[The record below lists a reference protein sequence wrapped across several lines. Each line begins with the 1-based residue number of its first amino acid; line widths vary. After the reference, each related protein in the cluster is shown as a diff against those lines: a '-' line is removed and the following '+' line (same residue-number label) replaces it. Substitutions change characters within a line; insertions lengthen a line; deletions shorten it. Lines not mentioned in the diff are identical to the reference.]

1 MADIQNALPFFDA
14 QVRALGDRAIV
25 RLDFAVF
32 CPTAPVSCELEQ
44 KFLFLSYVCRGEAI
58 DVVWLVGAK
67 LSAKPDALYAIHI
80 PECSIASHVAF
91 FRLFLR
97 PSIWGL
103 KTLT

>member
-44 KFLFLSYVCRGEAI
+44 KFLFMAAVRDMPYTFRN
-58 DVVWLVGAK
+58 VVLLRTLRFFVYSLDLQFGA
-67 LSAKPDALYAIHI
+67 SRY
-80 PECSIASHVAF
+80 
-91 FRLFLR
+91 
-97 PSIWGL
+97 
-103 KTLT
+103 